1 MTYYN
6 QKKSFLPFLFLL
18 LPFIFSFSPPYFSWY
33 DEDPTRILLRTAK
46 KYVGAKYKSGGKSP
60 KGFDCSGFVRY
71 VYKKVQIPLDG
82 DSSAA
87 LYKKGEEVPR
97 KQCQPGD
104 LIFFAQSSSKI
115 KRISHVGIVVSSD
128 STTTKFIH
136 ASTSKGV
143 IISNLNSPYYKQ
155 RFAGVRRVPYL
166 QENTK

>member
-18 LPFIFSFSPPYFSWY
+18 LPFIFSFSRPYFSWY

>member
-1 MTYYN
+1 MIYCN
-6 QKKSFLPFLFLL
+6 QKKTFLPSLL
-18 LPFIFSFSPPYFSWY
+18 LILPFIFSFSSPYSSLY

-71 VYKKVQIPLDG
+71 VYKKVQITLDG

-87 LYKKGEEVPR
+87 LYKKGEEIPK

-104 LIFFAQSSSKI
+104 LIFFAQSSSKA

-128 STTTKFIH
+128 STTTKFNH

-155 RFAGVRRVPYL
+155 RFAGVRRIPYL
-166 QENTK
+166 QENAK